1 VSSISTNKVA
11 KGELVF
17 TSFLLAIALV
27 VLWDA
32 INLKEVGINVIV
44 GPKAF
49 AIAIGSILL
58 FLSSL
63 QIIAVL
69 RGDKGEPDEIEG
81 GVLVE
86 KSNWKA
92 LILVIGAFLFHI
104 FTLELFGFIIATIPL
119 FFIIAFA
126 LGERRWLRTL
136 IVATVLTVGTYFAF
150 TEGLQLQLPAG
161 FEFLEPAPEVII
173 DENGEEVIVDESEEE
188 TW

>member
-1 VSSISTNKVA
+1 MSSVTNKVS

-32 INLKEVGINVIV
+32 ITLREVGLNVIV

-49 AIAIGSILL
+49 AIAIGSLL
-58 FLSSL
+58 LLLSSL

-69 RGDKGEPDEIEG
+69 RGHKGEPEEIEG
-81 GVLVE
+81 GTLIE

-92 LILVIGAFLFHI
+92 LSMVVGAFIFHI
-104 FTLELFGFIIATIPL
+104 LALETLGFIIATIPL
-119 FFIIAFA
+119 FFLIAIA
-126 LGERRWLRTL
+126 LGERRWVRTL
-136 IVATVLTVGTYFAF
+136 IIAVAISVGTFFAF
-150 TEGLQLQLPAG
+150 TEGLQLQLPVG
-161 FEFLEPAPEVII
+161 FEFLDPPAEVII
-173 DENGEEVIVDESEEE
+173 DENGEEVVVEDEEE